1 VKEHTTIAVDL
12 SKSVFELAVSRKP
25 GGVCQRVRL
34 SRSQMTRF
42 FAGRPPATVLLEA
55 CGSSARN
62 QRGKPSLQ
70 ERGVQIRHV
79 RRLVPGNSHRGV
91 RAKSIWVQQDPFG

>member
-25 GGVCQRVRL
+25 GRVCQRVRL

-42 FAGRPPATVLLEA
+42 FVGRPPATVLLEA

-62 QRGKPSLQ
+62 QRGNPLYKS
-70 ERGVQIRHV
+70 EESRYAMFGVWFLGTLIV
-79 RRLVPGNSHRGV
+79 V
-91 RAKSIWVQQDPFG
+91 